1 MTTLMHR
8 VCAFALTL
16 SSLACGADEERAPIV
31 AVAVEDI
38 VVEHVPSLAV
48 EPAQTLAELLAWDAP
63 IAGRLTSAFGH
74 RDLGDSLLA
83 STFHDAV
90 DVAAPMGTPVTAP
103 VKLRI
108 RTIAYQARAGRYV
121 IADVVNADG
130 AVEWRLTFAHLS
142 HVAVFEGDVLERGE
156 TLGRIGLSGSATG
169 AHLHF
174 RVEAVEG
181 GERTAVD
188 PLTAIPSLGT

>member
-1 MTTLMHR
+1 M
-8 VCAFALTL
+8 
-16 SSLACGADEERAPIV
+16 V

-38 VVEHVPSLAV
+38 VVEHVPSAV
-48 EPAQTLAELLAWDAP
+48 TVESEPPQTLAELLAWDAP

-74 RDLGDSLLA
+74 RDLGDSLPA

-130 AVEWRLTFAHLS
+130 AVECADFCR
-142 HVAVFEGDVLERGE
+142 VGGGVGGVGRGVRG
-156 TLGRIGLSGSATG
+156 LPAPWKHRGRDRTGLS
-169 AHLHF
+169 
-174 RVEAVEG
+174 E
-181 GERTAVD
+181 
-188 PLTAIPSLGT
+188 PL